1 MLVITGAFCSIL
13 QARFGEKST
22 FGGGGYRP
30 KSGGNARYYMR
41 VLLDITF
48 TFSEKIDLILRGCD
62 NYVQITHLIKKP
74 DAFWQ
79 NNRPLENFRDQNHN
93 WLLAKKIGKLAKK
106 AENVL
111 DIIGGFG
118 GEGIFGPK
126 NSKTCS
132 IL

>member
-1 MLVITGAFCSIL
+1 
-13 QARFGEKST
+13 
-22 FGGGGYRP
+22 
-30 KSGGNARYYMR
+30 MR
-41 VLLDITF
+41 VLLDITC

-74 DAFWQ
+74 GAFWQ
-79 NNRPLENFRDQNHN
+79 NNRLLENFRDQNHN

-118 GEGIFGPK
+118 GKGYLGLKIRKHARYYRFILKKKKKRRRAWTLGRFG
-126 NSKTCS
+126 S
-132 IL
+132 ILP